1 MASEPLYSVDDR
13 GNSWRGWLR
22 ARHVE
27 LLVLLF
33 VALLPFG
40 ESFHLPVLI
49 LLVLGVAEMRR
60 KGIPR
65 DRNLWLYAV
74 VVVLLTAPLL
84 ISAPGAYRVDK
95 TLLTALIFL
104 LYATAGLHV
113 VRRFRRGF
121 DGRLLLYGIGAI
133 LLFWAFDALLQ
144 QFAGRNLFGWPYNG
158 SRLTGIFHPDMRIGV
173 VFAHLSPFLVAA
185 LHRYALD
192 SGRHWIWLLLVP
204 VIAVILLSGSRAAW
218 VTLLLVALTYTALLL
233 RQRAYRL
240 WHIVLLLAVAV
251 GGSMLASNDLRQR
264 VAQTTSG
271 LSTDAKMI
279 NEASSARL
287 AVWQGAWRLFLDAP
301 VTGSGV
307 EALPNLGYER
317 GYTYKPFGHAHFYAL
332 DVLLVTGVIGFAA
345 YLAAFGIVCKKA
357 IDAFRRAGDAFPFW
371 LAAAAMMFPFN
382 LHWEFHGVRPY
393 AMMWLL
399 LILAF
404 AVTGRNSAAQ
414 RGV

>member
-1 MASEPLYSVDDR
+1 MTSEPLYSVAAR

-22 ARHVE
+22 TRHVE

-49 LLVLGVAEMRR
+49 LLVLGVAGIRR
-60 KGIPR
+60 EGLPR

-84 ISAPGAYRVDK
+84 ISTPGAYRVDK

-104 LYATAGLHV
+104 LYAVAGLHV
-113 VRRFRRGF
+113 VRRFRLGF
-121 DGRLLLYGIGAI
+121 DSGLLLYGIGAI
-133 LLFWAFDALLQ
+133 LLFWSLDALVQ
-144 QFAGRNLFGWPYNG
+144 QFAGRNLFGWSYNG
-158 SRLTGIFHPDMRIGV
+158 MRLTGIFHPDMRIGV

-185 LHRYALD
+185 LHRYALG
-192 SGRHWIWLLLVP
+192 SRRHWIWLLLLP

-218 VTLLLVALTYTALLL
+218 VTLMLVALAYTALLL
-233 RQRAYRL
+233 HQRTYRL

-251 GGSMLASNDLRQR
+251 GGSLLVSNDLQQR
-264 VAQTTSG
+264 IAQTLHG
-271 LSTDAKMI
+271 FSTDVEAI
-279 NEASSARL
+279 NTATSLRVE
-287 AVWQGAWRLFLDAP
+287 VWRGAWRLFLDSP
-301 VTGSGV
+301 VTGVGV
-307 EALPNLGYER
+307 EALPKLGFER
-317 GYTYKPFGHAHFYAL
+317 GYMSFPFGHSHFYAL

-357 IDAFRRAGDAFPFW
+357 IGAFRQAGAAFPYW
-371 LAAAAMMFPFN
+371 LAAAAMMFPLN

-404 AVTGRNSAAQ
+404 AVAGRDSAAQ
-414 RGV
+414 RTV

>member
-1 MASEPLYSVDDR
+1 MASEPLYSVDER
-13 GNSWRGWLR
+13 GNSWRGWLL

-60 KGIPR
+60 KGMPR

-158 SRLTGIFHPDMRIGV
+158 TRLTGIFHPDMRIGV
-173 VFAHLSPFLVAA
+173 VFAHLSPFLAAA

-218 VTLLLVALTYTALLL
+218 LTLLLVTLAYAALLL
-233 RQRAYRL
+233 RQRTYRL
-240 WHIVLLLAVAV
+240 WHIVLLLAVAG
-251 GGSMLASNDLRQR
+251 GGSLLVSNDLQQR
-264 VAQTTSG
+264 IAQTLQG
-271 LSTDAKMI
+271 FSTDVEAI
-279 NEASSARL
+279 NQATSLRVE
-287 AVWQGAWRLFLDAP
+287 VWRGAWRLFLDAP
-301 VTGSGV
+301 VVGNGV
-307 EALPNLGYER
+307 EALPELGFQR
-317 GYTYKPFGHAHFYAL
+317 GYTSIPFGHAHFYAL

-357 IDAFRRAGDAFPFW
+357 FDAFRQAGDAFVYW
-371 LAAAAMMFPFN
+371 LAATAMMFPLN

-404 AVTGRNSAAQ
+404 AVAGRDSAAQ
-414 RGV
+414 RTV